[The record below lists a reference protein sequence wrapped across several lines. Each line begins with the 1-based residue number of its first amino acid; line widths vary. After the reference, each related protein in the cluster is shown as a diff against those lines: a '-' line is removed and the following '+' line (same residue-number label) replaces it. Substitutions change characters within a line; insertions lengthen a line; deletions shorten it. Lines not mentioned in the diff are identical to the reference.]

1 MTICKY
7 DQLEQRDVYT
17 VPERTTVR
25 QILKILSLEGENL
38 YVMRN
43 GQYVMPEDFDRP
55 VLEAGDLLELR
66 KSAAFGG

>member
-1 MTICKY
+1 
-7 DQLEQRDVYT
+7 
-17 VPERTTVR
+17 
-25 QILKILSLEGENL
+25 
-38 YVMRN
+38 MRN